1 MNIYYNILSIFS
13 NNYVSFFPSS
23 YVFECKENANK
34 SKGVSTNR
42 FSDLPL
48 KKKKTCP
55 IKLSEF
61 NFIKTEGN
69 KRVATTQSAN
79 QQLHTA
85 LTHSLHS
92 LRIIPPSSSYRLQRR
107 TIKN

>member
-48 KKKKTCP
+48 KKKK
-55 IKLSEF
+55 L
-61 NFIKTEGN
+61 
-69 KRVATTQSAN
+69 VQ
-79 QQLHTA
+79 
-85 LTHSLHS
+85 
-92 LRIIPPSSSYRLQRR
+92 SSYRNLTLLKLKVINALQLRSQQ
-107 TIKN
+107 TNNSILL